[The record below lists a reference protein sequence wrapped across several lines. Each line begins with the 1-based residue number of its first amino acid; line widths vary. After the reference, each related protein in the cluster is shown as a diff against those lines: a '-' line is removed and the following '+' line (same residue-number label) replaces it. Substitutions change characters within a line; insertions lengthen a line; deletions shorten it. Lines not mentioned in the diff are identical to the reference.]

1 MIDQRKQTLARYRKF
16 KAKRDAEIARKPAQK
31 ALPDDNVVRI
41 RTLLLERSG
50 GKCECEGGCGHE
62 ATREHWSEKNY
73 LKRYGILEYYR
84 LFCGWCYAAAND
96 KISVTKQPQCCARLP
111 R

>member
-1 MIDQRKQTLARYRKF
+1 MKNQRKLTLARYRKF

-50 GKCECEGGCGHE
+50 GKCECEGGCVRD
-62 ATREHWSEKNY
+62 ATREHWNGKY
-73 LKRYGILEYYR
+73 FLKQQGSIDYYR
-84 LFCGWCYAAAND
+84 LFCGWCHAAAND
-96 KISVTKQPQCCARLP
+96 KISVTKQPPCCASLP